1 MAHRYS
7 EPISIILVH
16 QQPAGFTW
24 RGHRYAATVIGVWHL
39 MARWWQPSAASD
51 RTYYRLQT
59 PDHQILEIYHDA
71 VPDAWVL
78 DVCQD

>member
-1 MAHRYS
+1 MAHRYGD
-7 EPISIILVH
+7 PIGVVLVR

-24 RGHRYAATVIGVWHL
+24 RGRRYTARVIGVWHL

-51 RTYYRLQT
+51 RTYYRMET
-59 PDHQILEIYHDA
+59 PDYQIFEIYHDA
-71 VPDAWVL
+71 IQDAWIL